1 MFGLEVVGVPLSG
14 MAESSHL
21 RQSLQAAAVRH
32 LSASLKTLTVS
43 LNCPMTIDRRTF
55 LAASAAA
62 STLPVSTLAS
72 SGAAA
77 ASSSASPFT
86 YCLNMSTIREQTED
100 ITEQIRIASEA
111 GYDGIEP
118 WIRHLTKYVE
128 GGGSLADLKKRID
141 DAGLTV
147 DSAIGF
153 AQWIVDDPKRRK
165 QGLEE
170 AKRDM
175 DMLAQIGGTRI
186 AAPPVGAQ
194 NGPRLDPFVMA
205 ERYRTLLETGDETGV
220 VPQLEVWG
228 FSSNLS
234 RLGESVM
241 VCVEASH
248 PKACLLPDVYHIF
261 KGGSDFGGLELLHD
275 NAVQVFHV
283 NDYPAEPSREEMND
297 SHRVYPG
304 DGIAPLSRILNMIG
318 GEGRSVALS
327 LELFNRD
334 YWKQD
339 ALEVAKTGL
348 AKMKAAVA
356 VAQKN
361 GAS

>member
-1 MFGLEVVGVPLSG
+1 MTLN
-14 MAESSHL
+14 
-21 RQSLQAAAVRH
+21 RRH
-32 LSASLKTLTVS
+32 
-43 LNCPMTIDRRTF
+43 F
-55 LAASAAA
+55 LA
-62 STLPVSTLAS
+62 STTV
-72 SGAAA
+72 AAA
-77 ASSSASPFT
+77 AMSQLSSTSGAPTVASDRLTADAFT
-86 YCLNMSTIREQTED
+86 YCLNMSTIREQTDD
-100 ITEQIRIASEA
+100 ILEHVQIASEA
-111 GYDGIEP
+111 GYSGIEP
-118 WIRHLTKYVE
+118 WMGHLKKYTDA
-128 GGGSLADLKKRID
+128 GGSLADLKKRIA

-147 DSAIGF
+147 ESAIGF
-153 AQWIVDDPKRRK
+153 ANWIVDDDAKRQ

-175 DMLAQIGGTRI
+175 DTLAQIGGLRI
-186 AAPPVGAQ
+186 AAPPVGAHRDA
-194 NGPRLDPFVMA
+194 PKLDLFVVA
-205 ERYRTLLETGDETGV
+205 ERYRALLEVGDQTGV

-261 KGGSDFGGLELLHD
+261 KGGSDFGGLALLSD
-275 NAVQVFHV
+275 NAIQVFHM
-283 NDYPAEPSREEMND
+283 NDYPEEPARAEMND

-304 DGIAPLSRILNMIG
+304 DGVAPLSNILQMIG
-318 GEGRSVALS
+318 RAGRTVALS

-356 VAQKN
+356 AAVQV
-361 GAS
+361 